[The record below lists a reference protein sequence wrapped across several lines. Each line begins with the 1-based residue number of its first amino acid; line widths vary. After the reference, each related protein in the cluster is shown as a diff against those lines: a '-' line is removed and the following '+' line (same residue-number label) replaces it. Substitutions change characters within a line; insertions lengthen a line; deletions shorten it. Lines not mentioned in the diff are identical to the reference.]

1 MGGGCP
7 EDTGGTLEKNGI
19 RGTLGPPQAEIFGI
33 LIDFLGGKQ
42 CFQCI
47 SQPFGGQNSPNF
59 SPTASLNLHVIYLFP
74 FPRNLFLFFPPNLRV
89 IHGRN

>member
-1 MGGGCP
+1 MGGGVGGCP

-19 RGTLGPPQAEIFGI
+19 RGTLGPPQAENFGI

-59 SPTASLNLHVIYLFP
+59 SPAANLKSPRILSLHISA
-74 FPRNLFLFFPPNLRV
+74 
-89 IHGRN
+89 